1 MLQHPC
7 SSHRRIRVS
16 VPWPG
21 WCPHPTL
28 LPLPASHPMYLW
40 GYFIEKHCPTISA
53 VGSASALTAL
63 KPSGRAAPDFKWS
76 EKKPKTKPESAGHCA
91 LPRGW
96 THDTPGQLNQD
107 LEAANPFL
115 GVESFSAGWELPAT
129 RLGAWWSFLKQL
141 CLTAQSLL
149 QLPCKT
155 RSEPQPWN
163 NQFQR
168 AHPRARAEATESSPL
183 GCSRGHQ
190 EV

>member
-1 MLQHPC
+1 MA
-7 SSHRRIRVS
+7 
-16 VPWPG
+16 W
-21 WCPHPTL
+21 
-28 LPLPASHPMYLW
+28 
-40 GYFIEKHCPTISA
+40 
-53 VGSASALTAL
+53 
-63 KPSGRAAPDFKWS
+63 
-76 EKKPKTKPESAGHCA
+76 KKKKQKTKPESAGHCA

-163 NQFQR
+163 TQFQR

-190 EV
+190 EVWACTDCLGVDLPHSHSWGFLFSIKQGSWAESQMEADLTHCLSYCPLAKVRLSPDC